1 MRNILSNCSSNA
13 GDTGTALSGCS
24 LFDTCQKDLKP
35 IPETIARLLHHGHSL
50 LAGPPKLGKSYLA
63 LQLAHAVAS
72 GDAALGSLLVRR
84 PGKVL
89 YLALE
94 DGERRLK
101 ARTQQLLGNEQPAW
115 LHDIV
120 VVYELPHGLDTEH
133 GLDALDATLSNTDYE
148 LVIVDTYVKAFP
160 GEAGARDLFKGEYK
174 QLDRL
179 TKLAEKHDLAILTV
193 IHTRKPGKGED
204 GSSLVSVAGTGGR
217 TAAADAILMLSGTSG
232 KPTAKLTLI
241 SRDTEGF
248 ETSLARDPVTSGWKT
263 TGGDGAAPRRRAGQ
277 AEISGSAGRGSQD
290 DCAVATG
297 PARRGPQYR
306 EVLVVAPG
314 GGGFAWS
321 RWGAIPVTST
331 GCASDATGCNNC
343 NSATDASKPLEQ
355 QPLSLLQPS
364 LHPESL
370 VQQPELVVAAVAPVA
385 HGFGTATENC
395 NEQTQQIN
403 RDKNVVALL
412 HPKPSNEEVA
422 TPRPRHR
429 FPVPPPT
436 GRRSK
441 S

>member
-1 MRNILSNCSSNA
+1 M
-13 GDTGTALSGCS
+13 GTALSGCS

-35 IPETIARLLHHGHSL
+35 IPETIAHLLHHGHSL

-72 GDAALGSLLVRR
+72 GNAALGGLPITR

-101 ARTQQLLGNEQPAW
+101 ARTDKLLASEQPAW

-120 VVYELPHGLDTEH
+120 VVYDLPHGLDTEP
-133 GLDALDATLSNTDYE
+133 GLGALDATLSNTDFE

-241 SRDTEGF
+241 SRDTDGF
-248 ETSLARDPVTSGWKT
+248 ETSLARDPVTSGWKIT
-263 TGGDGAAPRRRAGQ
+263 DGDGAAPKRRAGQ
-277 AEISGSAGRGSQD
+277 AEICGLLADGPKTTAQLQQALPDVDPNTVRSWLKRLVAAGLVGQD
-290 DCAVATG
+290 G
-297 PARRGPQYR
+297 ELYQLPAPA
-306 EVLVVAPG
+306 APN
-314 GGGFAWS
+314 
-321 RWGAIPVTST
+321 
-331 GCASDATGCNNC
+331 DATDCNKCNN
-343 NSATDASKPLEQ
+343 ATDSGKPLEQ

-364 LHPESL
+364 LHPQSP
-370 VQQPELVVAAVAPVA
+370 VQQPERVVAAVAPVA
-385 HGFGTATENC
+385 SGFGAATENC
-395 NEQTQQIN
+395 NEQTH
-403 RDKNVVALL
+403 LG
-412 HPKPSNEEVA
+412 PCA
-422 TPRPRHR
+422 T
-429 FPVPPPT
+429 
-436 GRRSK
+436 
-441 S
+441 